1 MSNLWTGEF
10 SRSAESLGSFAVHR
24 AMPMF
29 TPWGQGGGDDESH
42 GETPRA
48 TDVETIRAE
57 AFAEGYEAGHRT
69 AELTLASDKE
79 ALAKL
84 LESVEALR
92 PEPTDALATLLA
104 EAVERLT
111 RQIVGNVEIDAAL
124 LRERAEMAAAM
135 IGEDNEA
142 SRLLA
147 HPDDVALLQGARV
160 PVDIVG
166 DPSLPRGTVRLETGS
181 GWIEDGPAIR
191 LDRLRTAL
199 GKMGAGE

>member
-24 AMPMF
+24 AIPMF
-29 TPWGQGGGDDESH
+29 TPWGKGGGDEDVQ
-42 GETPRA
+42 GDRPRPL
-48 TDVETIRAE
+48 DVETIRAE

-69 AELTLASDKE
+69 AEQTLASDKE

-92 PEPTDALATLLA
+92 PEPTDALAALLA
-104 EAVERLT
+104 EAVERLV
-111 RQIVGNVEIDAAL
+111 RQIVGSVDIDSEL

-135 IGEDNEA
+135 IGEDNDA
-142 SRLLA
+142 SRLMV
-147 HPDDVALLQGARV
+147 HPDDVPLLEGARL
-160 PVDIVG
+160 PVEIVG
-166 DPSLPRGTVRLETGS
+166 DPSLPRGTVRVETGS

>member
-29 TPWGQGGGDDESH
+29 TPWGQGSGDDDAQ
-42 GETPRA
+42 GERPRS
-48 TDVETIRAE
+48 TDVEAIRAE

-69 AELTLASDKE
+69 AELTLAADKE

-84 LESVEALR
+84 LEAVEALR
-92 PEPTDALATLLA
+92 PEPTDALAALLA
-104 EAVERLT
+104 EAVERLVH
-111 RQIVGNVEIDAAL
+111 QIVGTVEIDAAL

-135 IGEDNEA
+135 IGEDNDA
-142 SRLLA
+142 SRLMV
-147 HPDDVALLQGARV
+147 HPDDVPLLEGAPI
-160 PVDIVG
+160 PVEIVG